1 MAAVSRWCAPILLA
15 TGVWPALLPAAHASD
30 APAHALR
37 DFALFSHRRI
47 ADDLVRGNG
56 VYLDTLLSQLAA
68 CGDRAGA
75 IAWLR
80 QLALDSPD
88 TDQFADHIARR
99 CATPAAVDSALAR
112 ALAPAPPDAPAAWEP
127 QWRALLHYRPDGN
140 GGWRSEA
147 DLPAFFISEHG
158 KHSPEA
164 ELRANLAAITTGAA
178 RYGCTFP
185 ARFAWLV
192 ARFKLTAA
200 APDCPELTRW
210 SAQFPGQRI
219 SINFAS
225 SFLEN
230 PSSMFG
236 HTFLKVYGQSN
247 RELLSPTI
255 NYAARTEARAGE
267 LDFVRKGLFGGF
279 PGAADE
285 LPFYRRLRT
294 YTEDEGRDIWE
305 YALNLQPAEL
315 RMLLLHLWE
324 VRGGVFNYYFFDE
337 NCAYRTLALLDVA
350 RPGAGLLRQYSAVTA
365 PVDTVRTLQ
374 SAGMTGA
381 PTLWPAF
388 PKQVRRHEA
397 ELGAH
402 EVQTAEQIA
411 AGKRAPGA
419 ASAGVLQLAYEH
431 LSVRINRDQAERTT
445 RKATLNT
452 ILRARLALPPPA
464 TPEPAAPG
472 APPETGHD
480 GSSIALGRYRHATSL
495 AWAGFEHTLTDRLTG
510 YEAHAEVTVLRPEV
524 RIVDGEGVRL
534 EQIDWL
540 MVQSTL
546 PGSSLF
552 PRAAWGVRL
561 ATAQRDF
568 ADGRHVSTSLGL
580 RSGRAWPLGGAVL
593 ALLPGISLEAGRML
607 EHKAAAAG
615 TLALMLTRQSA
626 LWSGQLELQMEK
638 MVLGDQLYRSAA
650 LVRSSVALSRTA
662 AIEFKVRQSFLPR
675 RETEAGVALKLTFRP
690 LAFLPQR

>member
-1 MAAVSRWCAPILLA
+1 MPA
-15 TGVWPALLPAAHASD
+15 TALPTGPPSD
-30 APAHALR
+30 APLLALR

-47 ADDLVRGNG
+47 ADDLVRGEG
-56 VYLDTLLSQLAA
+56 VYLDTVLAQLSA
-68 CGDRAGA
+68 CGNRAGD

-80 QLALDSPD
+80 QLASD
-88 TDQFADHIARR
+88 TSDTNQIAEHIARR
-99 CATPAAVDSALAR
+99 CTTSPSPAQSRTPAPLLLLSPLLDMQ
-112 ALAPAPPDAPAAWEP
+112 AAWEP
-127 QWRALLHYRPDGN
+127 QWRALLHYRADGD

-147 DLPAFFISEHG
+147 DLPAFFISAHG

-164 ELRANLAAITTGAA
+164 ELRANIAAVNTGVAG
-178 RYGCTFP
+178 YGCAFP

-192 ARFKLTAA
+192 ARFKLTAP
-200 APDCPELTRW
+200 APDCPELARW
-210 SAQFPGQRI
+210 SAGFAGQRI

-255 NYAARTEARAGE
+255 NYAARTEARVNE
-267 LDFVRKGLFGGF
+267 FDFVRKGLFGGF

-285 LPFYRRLRT
+285 LPFYRRLRS

-305 YALNLQPAEL
+305 YELNLTAGEL

-324 VRGGVFNYYFFDE
+324 VRSGVFNYYFFDE

-374 SAGMTGA
+374 AAGMTGA
-381 PTLWPAF
+381 RTLWPAF

-397 ELGAH
+397 ELSAG
-402 EVQTAEQIA
+402 EVHSAEQIA
-411 AGKRAPGA
+411 AGTRATGA
-419 ASAGVLQLAYEH
+419 ASAVVLRLAYEH

-445 RKATLNT
+445 RKATINT
-452 ILRARLALPPPA
+452 ILRARLALAPS
-464 TPEPAAPG
+464 AAPEVAAAA

-480 GSSIALGRYRHATSL
+480 GSSVALGRTGNAATF
-495 AWAGFEHTLTDRLTG
+495 AWAGFQHTLTDRLAG
-510 YEAHAEVTVLRPEV
+510 YEANAEVTVLRPEV
-524 RIVDGEGVRL
+524 RIVDGEGARL
-534 EQIDWL
+534 ERIDWL
-540 MVQSTL
+540 VVQSTL

-561 ATAQRDF
+561 ATARRDF
-568 ADGRHVSTSLGL
+568 ADGRHVSTSLGVS
-580 RSGRAWPLGGAVL
+580 SGRAWPLGDAVL
-593 ALLPGISLEAGRML
+593 ALMPGISLEAGRRL
-607 EHKAAAAG
+607 EHKAAAVG
-615 TLALMLTRQSA
+615 TLALLLTRQSA
-626 LWSGQLELQMEK
+626 WWSGQLELQTEK
-638 MVLGDQLYRSAA
+638 MVLGDQLFRSAA
-650 LVRSSVALSRTA
+650 LVRSTVALSRNS
-662 AIEFKVRQSFLPR
+662 AIEFNVRQSFRPR
-675 RETEAGVALKLTFRP
+675 RETEAGVALKLYFRP
-690 LAFLPQR
+690 LAFLPQQ